1 MAWDNLNFFYFKNV
15 NGGDIVT
22 TNKVQMLNDNV
33 KAADQISSCL
43 ENNNFLWLL
52 KITEFGTTNW

>member
-1 MAWDNLNFFYFKNV
+1 MACDNLNFFYLKNV

-22 TNKVQMLNDNV
+22 RNKVQMLNDNV

-43 ENNNFLWLL
+43 ENMIF
-52 KITEFGTTNW
+52 FGY